1 MKPAR
6 FNHRIAILLLGMLL
20 GLPALAMAQKSITGR
35 LIDAETRQPLQ
46 GANIRLNKIPITS
59 SDSDGRFEVILRSQ
73 TAILLVSHVSYHAK
87 ELIISKQSPDSLIIQ
102 LVPKT
107 MKLDE
112 VLITAQS
119 HIRYFKPQSFYIQDY
134 AIKDHRVWAIGY
146 ENKNV
151 LKPELRVL
159 GLSGELL
166 AKMKLKPDSR
176 IFQDPTG
183 TVLLL
188 RQDSIYQLNFSG
200 NKILAEFP
208 GTLAETGDIL
218 FNMQVLR
225 GDTVIYRT
233 YNPSRSICEFL
244 SARLETGTLDTV
256 FASFDR
262 SLFKTAASARQYQH
276 GQLPGRTALAL
287 PSTLKPKTIEELR
300 KENPSYANMSTKEIR
315 NSEGIRDVNRR
326 SPDKAT
332 EATLQSS
339 TNFAVAAFNRTIVHK
354 PVEASLFYQKDHFT
368 IFEAAN
374 SMIWNLNSDF
384 TVRNGLDIE
393 LNSDARELEMEQDP
407 VTGKLYITWRVNG
420 TPFVGELDP
429 KTGEIILTRRLEG
442 FPFAEKI
449 RIYDNRIY
457 FIYQAATGQ
466 TFTNL
471 FSVSL

>member
-1 MKPAR
+1 MKAAWSK
-6 FNHRIAILLLGMLL
+6 HRTAILLLGMLL

-35 LIDAETRQPLQ
+35 LIDAETRQPVQ

-73 TAILLVSHVSYHAK
+73 TAILLASHVSYHAK

-119 HIRYFKPQSFYIQDY
+119 HIRYFKPQSFYIHDY

-183 TVLLL
+183 TVLLF
-188 RQDSIYQLNFSG
+188 RQDSIYQLTLTG
-200 NKILAEFP
+200 NKIQTEFP

-218 FNMQVLR
+218 FNLQVMR

-233 YNPSRSICEFL
+233 FNPSHSICEFL
-244 SARLETGTLDTV
+244 SARLETKTLDTV

-262 SLFKTAASARQYQH
+262 SLFKTAASARQYEH
-276 GQLPGRTALAL
+276 GQLPDRLAVPL
-287 PSTLKPKTIEELR
+287 PSIPKPKTIEELR
-300 KENPSYANMSTKEIR
+300 KDNPDYSNMSTKDIR
-315 NSEGIRDVNRR
+315 NIEGIRNVSRGV
-326 SPDKAT
+326 PDKAT

-339 TNFAVAAFNRTIVHK
+339 TNFAVSALNRTIIHK
-354 PVEASLFYQKDHFT
+354 PVEASLFFQNGQFT
-368 IFEAAN
+368 VFEATN

-384 TVRNGLDIE
+384 TVCNGLDIE
-393 LNSDARELEMEQDP
+393 LNNDARELKMAQDP
-407 VTGKLYITWRVNG
+407 ATGKLYITYRVNG
-420 TPFVGELDP
+420 SPFVCELDTI
-429 KTGEIILTRRLEG
+429 TGEVIQTRRLEG

-449 RIYDNRIY
+449 RVYDNRIY

-466 TFTNL
+466 IFTNL
-471 FSVSL
+471 FSISI